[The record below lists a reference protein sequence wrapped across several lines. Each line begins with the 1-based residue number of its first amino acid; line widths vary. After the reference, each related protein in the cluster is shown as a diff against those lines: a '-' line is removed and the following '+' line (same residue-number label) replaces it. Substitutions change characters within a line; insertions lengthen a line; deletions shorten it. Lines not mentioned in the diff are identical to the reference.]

1 MLYEEMLRVTGFV
14 QRNKIRAGVHWVI
27 VVSLILLIH
36 SQIVSVENQFDIKLD
51 FIYILKI

>member
-1 MLYEEMLRVTGFV
+1 MLYEEMLHVTGFV

-27 VVSLILLIH
+27 VVFLILLIH

>member
-1 MLYEEMLRVTGFV
+1 MLYEEILCVTGFV
-14 QRNKIRAGVHWVI
+14 QRNKIRAGVLWVI

-36 SQIVSVENQFDIKLD
+36 SKIVSVENHFDIELD